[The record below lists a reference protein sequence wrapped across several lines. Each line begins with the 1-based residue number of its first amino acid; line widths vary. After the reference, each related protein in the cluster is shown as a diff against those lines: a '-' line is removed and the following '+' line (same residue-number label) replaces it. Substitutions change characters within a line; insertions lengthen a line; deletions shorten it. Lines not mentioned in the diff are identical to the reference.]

1 MDQIE
6 LAPNAEAPPPLSVLS
21 LTLRTVVSNRNQQVE
36 VVAISCLVHHEFH
49 VDRSAPQPPFQHHF
63 CSNFCLF

>member
-6 LAPNAEAPPPLSVLS
+6 LASTSDAPPPLAVLS

-36 VVAISCLVHHEFH
+36 VVAISCLVHNEFN
-49 VDRSAPQPPFQHHF
+49 VDRYAPQPPFQNHF
-63 CSNFCLF
+63 CSKFVRF